1 MKGAIFMANSFQTG
15 SNEMLTAVRTMEETN
30 QALLGNLKTL
40 QQEVEGVAGAWQGAA
55 ATAFTTLMA
64 KFDEDAAKLNRDLGQ
79 IAEAVTGNQ
88 KAYQAQEDTTNSQ
101 MTQILGGLNG

>member
-1 MKGAIFMANSFQTG
+1 MANSFQTG
-15 SNEMLTAVRTMEETN
+15 SAQMLQAVKTMEDVN
-30 QALLGNLKTL
+30 QALLGNLKNL
-40 QQEVEGVAGAWQGAA
+40 QQEVETVAPAWKGAA
-55 ATAFTTLMA
+55 AGAFTTLMA

-101 MTQILGGLNG
+101 MTNILGGLG

>member
-1 MKGAIFMANSFQTG
+1 
-15 SNEMLTAVRTMEETN
+15 
-30 QALLGNLKTL
+30 
-40 QQEVEGVAGAWQGAA
+40 
-55 ATAFTTLMA
+55 MA